1 MSVSDS
7 SLLRALLDGLGK
19 CRRGADLP
27 GSATLTGPVVRR
39 PRGLISAADRPT
51 YDLVQ
56 GLVGALP
63 GL

>member
-1 MSVSDS
+1 M
-7 SLLRALLDGLGK
+7 DGSPYDPRSAPPLGLV
-19 CRRGADLP
+19 A
-27 GSATLTGPVVRR
+27 
-39 PRGLISAADRPT
+39 AADRPT